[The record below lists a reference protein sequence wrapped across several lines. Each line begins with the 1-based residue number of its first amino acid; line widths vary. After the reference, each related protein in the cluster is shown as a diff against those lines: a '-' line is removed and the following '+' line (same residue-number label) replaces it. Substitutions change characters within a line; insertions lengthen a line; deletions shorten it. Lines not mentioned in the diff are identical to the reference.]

1 MKVDGATA
9 QSVPPADRVSWSGDN
24 GTLSGSAPGV
34 AGQASMVVSKF
45 KWLEGTA
52 WHDEPAK
59 SVKTGVCA
67 DPGIAID
74 KQGPATAYV
83 GDRATFTYAVRNTGN
98 VKLSSPDVRDDKCA
112 PVTKVPDGQS
122 SFDPGDVWTYTCTTT
137 ITDAMGDELVNV
149 GTACAVWSNPD
160 GPDPEVCDEDTHT
173 TEIPK
178 PAILLDKT
186 GAATAPAGS
195 TFTYA
200 FTATNT
206 GNVALGDVVL
216 SDPKCTDT
224 LKRVEPGLADASFDP
239 GDAWHYTCTV
249 TAPAGPAQV
258 DNLAEVCG
266 TFAAPDVRPVT
277 VCDDDPH
284 TFTVPPPG
292 DEPPVDEPPVDEPP
306 VQTPPAGETPGGGV
320 LPAATRSG
328 RARLLGPSG
337 CARQAFRA
345 RVAGREITSV
355 TFTLDGTVIKRIK
368 GKRGTYAVR
377 VQPTRYGFGRHRLVA
392 RVTFSSASGTKARR
406 LPLTFRRCAPE
417 AIAPRFTG

>member
-1 MKVDGATA
+1 M
-9 QSVPPADRVSWSGDN
+9 
-24 GTLSGSAPGV
+24 
-34 AGQASMVVSKF
+34 
-45 KWLEGTA
+45 
-52 WHDEPAK
+52 
-59 SVKTGVCA
+59 
-67 DPGIAID
+67 
-74 KQGPATAYV
+74 
-83 GDRATFTYAVRNTGN
+83 
-98 VKLSSPDVRDDKCA
+98 
-112 PVTKVPDGQS
+112 PDGQS

-149 GTACAVWSNPD
+149 GTACAEWANPD

-200 FTATNT
+200 FTATNI

-216 SDPKCTDT
+216 ADPKCADT

-266 TFAAPDVRPVT
+266 TFSAPDVRTVT

-292 DEPPVDEPPVDEPP
+292 EEPPVEEPPVEEPP
-306 VQTPPAGETPGGGV
+306 TGNPPTGNPPTGNPPAGEDPDGGV
-320 LPAATRSG
+320 AARGGALRPRPPARPERLPPAGLPRP
-328 RARLLGPSG
+328 RARAVRSPPSRSRWT
-337 CARQAFRA
+337 AR
-345 RVAGREITSV
+345 S
-355 TFTLDGTVIKRIK
+355 IKRIK
-368 GKRGTYAVR
+368 GKRGAYAVR
-377 VQPTRYGFGRHRLVA
+377 VHPNRYGFGRHRLVA
-392 RVTFSSASGTKARR
+392 RVTFSNASGTKARK
-406 LPLTFRRCAPE
+406 LPLTFRRCAQG
-417 AIAPRFTG
+417 ALAPRFTG